1 MPNIEAPVARTFS
14 PNDHE
19 PLRLRGA
26 ARGDAAAEQWARRY
40 RTFRAGPFAGDLVA
54 GAVAIVVAAVIV
66 NVAGLDDSMGLA
78 DRLQLEMPATL
89 LLLIGM
95 CGLLGLYRSTTQS
108 LMERFRLRAM
118 ATLLFVFAGMLMWA
132 REGLSIQLATVPLV
146 GATALVL
153 GSWIEH
159 VINAR
164 LGRSG
169 LWGIPTAILGAGG
182 NSRNLA
188 RLLTSQPAWGLRP
201 VGFIDDG
208 VGDGRDGSNANETAS
223 RRDEDDP
230 LSTLPF
236 LGTIEG
242 ERLDSAA
249 EVVIVPD
256 CQALPHDP
264 DALYR
269 LGARQ
274 ILVVNQLGE
283 LPSLGLQIRHFD
295 RYVGLEV
302 GGRPRNPGHALKRAI
317 DLAVALPLALITGP
331 IIGLLALAI
340 WIADPGP
347 VFYGQQRVGRY
358 GRPIQVLKL
367 RTMYRDAEQRL
378 EQMLATDVA
387 MREQW
392 RRYFKLPRDPRI
404 LPNIGNFLRRTSLD
418 ELPQLLNVIRGD
430 MSLVGPR
437 PFPAYHMAAFDP
449 EFQALRVTV
458 PPGLTGLWQISSR
471 SNGDLGVQRAQ
482 DCFYIRNR
490 SLWLDLYILI
500 ATLPAVI
507 GGQGAR

>member
-1 MPNIEAPVARTFS
+1 MSNVEARVAQTLS
-14 PNDHE
+14 PPDGG

-26 ARGDAAAEQWARRY
+26 ARSGALAAQWNRR
-40 RTFRAGPFAGDLVA
+40 RRLFAAGLLAGDLVA
-54 GAVAIVVAAVIV
+54 GAVAIVVAGVIM
-66 NVAGLDDSMGLA
+66 NMAGPTGRVGLT
-78 DRLQLEMPATL
+78 DWLLMEMPATL

-95 CGLLGLYRSTTQS
+95 CGLLGLYRSSTKS
-108 LMERFRLRAM
+108 LMERFRLRAT
-118 ATLLFVFAGMLMWA
+118 ATLLFVFAGMLMWV
-132 REGLSIQLATVPLV
+132 RQGPSVELAIMPLV
-146 GATALVL
+146 GTIALVL

-159 VINAR
+159 LITAR

-169 LWGIPTAILGAGG
+169 VWGAPTAILGAGA
-182 NSRNLA
+182 NSRTFA
-188 RLLTSQPAWGLRP
+188 RLLMSQPTWGLRP

-208 VGDGRDGSNANETAS
+208 VRDGDNADEAVPE
-223 RRDEDDP
+223 RDEGDP
-230 LSTLPF
+230 VSALPL

-242 ERLDSAA
+242 WRADSGA
-249 EVVIVPD
+249 EVVIVPS
-256 CQALPHDP
+256 CQALPRDP
-264 DALYR
+264 NALYR

-283 LPSLGLQIRHFD
+283 FASFGLQIRHFD
-295 RYVGLEV
+295 RFVGLEL
-302 GGRPRNPGHALKRAI
+302 GRRPRNPSHRLKRAI
-317 DLAVALPLALITGP
+317 DLAVALPLVLLTWP
-331 IIGLLALAI
+331 IIGLLALMI
-340 WIADPGP
+340 RIVDPGP
-347 VFYGQQRVGRY
+347 AFYGQQRVGRY
-358 GRPIQVLKL
+358 GKPIHVLKL
-367 RTMYRDAEQRL
+367 RTMYQDAEQRL
-378 EQMLATDVA
+378 EQVLATDAA

-404 LPNIGNFLRRTSLD
+404 LPHIGNFLRRTSLD
-418 ELPQLLNVIRGD
+418 ELPQLWNVIRGD

-437 PFPAYHMAAFDP
+437 PFPAYHLEAFDP

-507 GGQGAR
+507 GGQGAK